1 MKEQMEVFVVA
12 RFLRK
17 NHLLIWESKLFGTED
32 KAKIIRVN
40 LPEDENWKVHKCSL
54 SFPDL
59 KKKETK

>member
-1 MKEQMEVFVVA
+1 MKTKMEVFVVA

-32 KAKIIRVN
+32 EAKIIRVN
-40 LPEDENWKVHKCSL
+40 LPEDENWKVHGCL
-54 SFPDL
+54 LDFPDL